1 MTKRKTTASAQARAL
16 AASADLRY
24 ADALRQV
31 RAGTGVLTAG
41 LLLMEASTQPL
52 LPPGDDWW
60 VESDEFDEEELFEP
74 PRDPRRY
81 FSQLLGEPVPLNS
94 VLGLVGVAD
103 RDAELVIEQ
112 HIPGRGVWV
121 RIGDRRF
128 VISLDADRS
137 YRLCGR
143 RGCNQTV
150 KLSGR
155 CYDHF
160 PESGGP
166 SPLNRFCLE
175 LEVSE
180 AAARLYLERETYHSD
195 LQDLLKTAARTGI
208 EPDDLRDAIFTY
220 IPYLKAELSAYI
232 DKLIDEAINA
242 QGEGSTGQPPGAPS
256 EREQA
261 TSCTAQ

>member
-1 MTKRKTTASAQARAL
+1 MTKRKTTASARARSL
-16 AASADLRY
+16 AASTDLRY

-52 LPPGDDWW
+52 LPGDDWW
-60 VESDEFDEEELFEP
+60 VESHEFDEEELFEP
-74 PRDPRRY
+74 RRDPRRY
-81 FSQLLGEPVPLNS
+81 FSQLLGEPVRLSS
-94 VLGLVGVAD
+94 VLGLVRAVD

-112 HIPGRGVWV
+112 QIPGRGIWV
-121 RIGDRRF
+121 QTGDRRF
-128 VISLDADRS
+128 VISLEADRS
-137 YRLCGR
+137 YQLCGR
-143 RGCNQTV
+143 RGCTRTV

-160 PESGGP
+160 PESGDS

-175 LEVSE
+175 SEVSE
-180 AAARLYLERETYHSD
+180 AAARLYLERATYHSD
-195 LQDLLKTAARTGI
+195 LRDLLRTAARIGI
-208 EPDDLRDAIFTY
+208 EPDTLRDAIFLY
-220 IPYLKAELSAYI
+220 IPYLQAELSAYV
-232 DKLIDEAINA
+232 DKLIDEAIDA
-242 QGEGSTGQPPGAPS
+242 QGERSTGQPTGAPS